1 MLHFDLFEASVKI
14 DVILF
19 PPLLLML
26 KGTDGVLSKNSAHS
40 RNGLLTIK
48 EHINFYKYIVI
59 LLEQWIFYIL

>member
-26 KGTDGVLSKNSAHS
+26 KGTDGVLSKKVCTQH
-40 RNGLLTIK
+40 RRELLTIK
-48 EHINFYKYIVI
+48 KHINFLSSDFTMWLVD
-59 LLEQWIFYIL
+59 L